1 MANLKLLKI
10 FCTSSIIKAWFG
22 KRQIEIKLLKK
33 IQLENALRKNDFI
46 CRMGM
51 FFSPGLPAINIF
63 KLFLLLYIRS
73 WAVLTCNV
81 PHEVIFKASRS
92 NNFYLW
98 LLLIMLFLCTLP
110 VAYAI
115 VWLEPSWHCGP
126 FSEYSRI
133 FHVMTQSLLKA
144 TPDSLHWILSYIASP
159 GVVIPLLVLL
169 ILVIYYLVSL
179 SSSLRE
185 AVTDLRTQLRRE
197 RDAERLKTRQK
208 KAEQVAQTTTD
219 PPASDAAAA
228 KIIAQWRKAVPFV
241 PTTTQTTLPQALA
254 KEAVDKRQG
263 GGSMHQRAGPVIQVS
278 PPVQPTVVG
287 RNGDRREQPAKTRS
301 AGHKALPAGARAEAI
316 GDGSDLDISDSLPQ
330 DSPVLSA
337 PAGPSVQQT
346 ASPPHQPVYA
356 SVVKKKKEPISSPPR
371 VGAKPNRT
379 TIPKSGTMTEA
390 PRSPARIP
398 LIRISQTESVEH
410 AEKNP
415 TTTPMTDN
423 SSAQDATTRV
433 TGLVATSPT
442 KSQQGGALNLILQRA
457 KEKRAKQSVAV
468 SESTA
473 DLVLNMEETATENQL
488 IDDQKME
495 AVDDTLHS
503 ISDETPTVTED
514 QQHVSVDYLN
524 HSVVRA
530 NETVSEELRNCTW
543 LIDDL
548 FTYRV
553 KVMGKLKTRI
563 KGPGNKGKRWAKG
576 QSSSSNP
583 TIKKHREV
591 AKTRFFQPLLFGPPT
606 GSIQK
611 SGLTEE
617 ALKQHTYAS
626 ESSKPGDPTAAV
638 EVITSPPS
646 VCQGDF
652 GDDDTYSIM
661 SGRTFRSSS
670 SVKTFATGF
679 SNCSNVSFSKLHRG
693 FTPTS
698 ALHREM
704 LAVLAAVSEVI
715 KQQGGKETDTE
726 YFAVLMTTLEVA
738 ETNEDSL
745 GATLALLGMVIK
757 RVPTNVLK
765 AKFSTSAKSL
775 LDLLGRYIESD
786 NSLLVRSLIGCLG
799 VLLRNQDVS
808 AWSNSSTLQIYDAL
822 LTFVANPKPQVR
834 KAAQHA
840 ICSVLKGSTF
850 LVQDE
855 DAPILHPVAAR
866 TGKYCLTFIEEHGFG
881 NEPSPLLHL
890 LNLLRGI
897 MGVLPQSEVKPLCE
911 SLLKLM
917 TLNNVLVSSCA
928 MQCFHSMFI
937 CRPRT
942 VTLSAD
948 LNARLITALYDYQPS
963 PNDTQ
968 PLRGWLS
975 VMTQALLN
983 LGRLDLLLCAGHLPR
998 FFGVATVLWS
1008 SDRMEVVMSVTPS
1021 LASLI
1026 SQCLEP
1032 AFNQLENVAAVTMA
1046 AEKITR
1052 SVEQSL
1058 GYQTVK
1064 AWKYVIHLCTTL
1076 IEGVGKSRPELVKNL
1091 IKSLASMRVSPRFP
1105 HEAEVDF
1112 AIGKAIRICGPRFL
1126 LKCIPLGI
1134 TGREKDAYD
1143 FPHSWLLPILR
1154 ENIQN
1159 TELGFFIEYFLPLA
1173 QTCRSRVPQCKDDQ
1187 DRVGFRVFDL
1197 LQRQM
1202 WALLP
1207 GFCKCPTDVDVSL
1220 KQIAKLLGQALTDR
1234 PDIRMDIMAALRQ
1247 LIIHSK
1253 TDEKIRV
1260 EISRYA
1266 KNFIPLLFN
1275 LFTTKATTD
1284 EEESQRESVF
1294 QTITFYLQVAD
1305 DELRH
1310 SLFDKAKERMTT
1322 SSANLK
1328 SEDKAVA
1335 EENLFMWESLLALLR
1350 TLAVYQDADRV
1361 ESFVQLCLPWI
1372 MGTEFKPQKKAYR
1385 IVEEIVGADEASQCG
1400 RHVRASL
1407 DRIVKLFTS
1416 SRDNVKPP
1424 SKASRLRTLSRLVA
1438 LLAEQPPTVPN
1449 RRFLTASAA
1458 EAALAIKGIGEKVK
1472 GAAFALLI
1480 DVGRVFQKWSPD
1492 PQVALKDYI
1501 TKLMKGMDSDDDA
1514 HVSSAVTSV
1523 TYVVHEFASNC
1534 TEGLIDTILERI
1546 CALLVTD
1553 KRDVVLACLVF
1564 IRMFTVTVHS
1574 QRLPL
1579 YVKRLIGSLSA
1590 MDDELKRIYLIRTR
1604 DVFIRLIRKCGADL
1618 VIKLVPEDDVV
1629 LLKRLNNIRK
1639 IEARKKKQKE
1649 ERKAAGNEEE
1659 DDEEETEMATQ
1670 PKTMEHVL
1678 ADSDSD
1684 LEDDED
1690 DKDVRK
1696 KTPKTW
1702 IQEEEGSIVDFL
1714 DPAAAKKVSATNPNR
1729 SMPAQFDAEKKK
1741 KKESFFKTAADGRM
1755 IIDDGGESS
1764 DTSQESDL
1772 DLSKALDKMEVDRK
1786 RKKDDRESLID
1797 DEDEPSFKYQ
1807 AGGSGIHRP
1816 VAIAAKPSAAKRT
1829 IQKLTAKQR
1838 ARQSKEK
1845 VKPVDYGAEF
1855 RSAKARGD
1863 VKRKNQPDPFAYVPL
1878 SRNALNKRKKA
1889 KMTGQF
1895 KGLVHAARKGAST
1908 GTKIRVIDYHMES
1921 IHFEVV
1927 GQFFYGLLNHS
1938 L

>member
-1 MANLKLLKI
+1 MV
-10 FCTSSIIKAWFG
+10 W
-22 KRQIEIKLLKK
+22 
-33 IQLENALRKNDFI
+33 
-46 CRMGM
+46 MGM
-51 FFSPGLPAINIF
+51 FFSPGLPAINVV
-63 KLFLLLYIRS
+63 KLFLLLYVRS

-133 FHVMTQSLLKA
+133 FHVMTQSLLRA
-144 TPDSLHWILSYIASP
+144 TPDSLHWVLSYIASP

-197 RDAERLKTRQK
+197 RDAERLKTRRTK
-208 KAEQVAQTTTD
+208 EEQAAHATID
-219 PPASDAAAA
+219 DRPPDAAAA

-241 PTTTQTTLPQALA
+241 PTTTQTTLPHALA
-254 KEAVDKRQG
+254 KEAP
-263 GGSMHQRAGPVIQVS
+263 A
-278 PPVQPTVVG
+278 TAG
-287 RNGDRREQPAKTRS
+287 RNGDRPSATARS
-301 AGHKALPAGARAEAI
+301 AGHKALGATAARVEAN
-316 GDGSDLDISDSLPQ
+316 GDGSDLDISDSLPH
-330 DSPVLSA
+330 DSPVLSGGQA
-337 PAGPSVQQT
+337 AAAAA

-371 VGAKPNRT
+371 VAAKPNRT
-379 TIPKSGTMTEA
+379 TTTTTPRGGVAATMTEA

-398 LIRISQTESVEH
+398 LIRISQTESVER

-415 TTTPMTDN
+415 TTAATDN
-423 SSAQDATTRV
+423 SSVEGAATAGV

-442 KSQQGGALNLILQRA
+442 KGQQGGALNLILQRA

-473 DLVLNMEETATENQL
+473 DLVLNMEETATESPQQQQQQQV
-488 IDDQKME
+488 IDDE
-495 AVDDTLHS
+495 
-503 ISDETPTVTED
+503 
-514 QQHVSVDYLN
+514 
-524 HSVVRA
+524 
-530 NETVSEELRNCTW
+530 
-543 LIDDL
+543 
-548 FTYRV
+548 
-553 KVMGKLKTRI
+553 

-591 AKTRFFQPLLFGPPT
+591 AKTRFFQPFLFAPPT
-606 GSIQK
+606 GSVQK

-626 ESSKPGDPTAAV
+626 ESSKPADSTATV

-652 GDDDTYSIM
+652 EDDETYSII

-679 SNCSNVSFSKLHRG
+679 SNCSNVSFNKLHKG

-775 LDLLGRYIESD
+775 LDLLGRYIESE

-799 VLLRNQDVS
+799 VLLRNQDAS
-808 AWSNSSTLQIYDAL
+808 TWSNSSTLQIYDAL

-881 NEPSPLLHL
+881 SEPSPLLHL
-890 LNLLRGI
+890 LNLLREI
-897 MGVLPQSEVKPLCE
+897 IGVMPQSEVKPLCE

-917 TLNNVLVSSCA
+917 TLNNVLISSCA
-928 MQCFHSMFI
+928 MQCFHGMFI
-937 CRPRT
+937 GRPRT

-968 PLRGWLS
+968 PLRAWLS

-983 LGRLDLLLCAGHLPR
+983 LGRLDLLLCTGHLPR
-998 FFGVATVLWS
+998 FFSVATVLWS

-1032 AFNQLENVAAVTMA
+1032 AFNQPENVAAVTMV

-1091 IKSLASMRVSPRFP
+1091 IKSLASLRISPRFP

-1112 AIGKAIRICGPRFL
+1112 VMGKAVRVCGPRFL

-1143 FPHSWLLPILR
+1143 FPNSWLLPILR

-1159 TELGFFIEYFLPLA
+1159 TELAFFIEYFLPLA
-1173 QTCRSRVPQCKDDQ
+1173 QTCRSRVSQCKDDQ

-1207 GFCKCPTDVDVSL
+1207 GFCKCPTDVDVSF
-1220 KQIAKLLGQALTDR
+1220 KQIAKLLGQALNDR
-1234 PDIRMDIMAALRQ
+1234 PDVRMDIMAALRQ

-1253 TDEKIRV
+1253 TDERIRV
-1260 EISRYA
+1260 EVSRYA
-1266 KNFIPLLFN
+1266 KNFLPLLFN

-1294 QTITFYLQVAD
+1294 QTVAYYLQVAD

-1310 SLFDKAKERMTT
+1310 SLFDKAKEKMTT
-1322 SSANLK
+1322 ASANLK

-1335 EENLFMWESLLALLR
+1335 QENLFMWESLLALLR
-1350 TLAVYQDADRV
+1350 TLVVYQDAERV

-1372 MGTEFKPQKKAYR
+1372 MGTELKPQKKAYR

-1407 DRIVKLFTS
+1407 DRIVKLFSS
-1416 SRDNVKPP
+1416 SRDLVKPP
-1424 SKASRLRTLSRLVA
+1424 SKASRLRTLTRLVA
-1438 LLAEQPPTVPN
+1438 LLADQPVTAAN
-1449 RRFLTASAA
+1449 RRFLVASAS
-1458 EAALAIKGIGEKVK
+1458 EAALAVKGVGEKVK

-1492 PQVALKDYI
+1492 PQAALKEYI
-1501 TKLMKGMDSDDDA
+1501 TRLMKGMDSEDEA
-1514 HVSSAVTSV
+1514 RAASAVTSV

-1534 TEGLIDTILERI
+1534 TEELVDTILQRI
-1546 CALLVTD
+1546 SALLVTE

-1564 IRMFTVTVHS
+1564 LRMFTVTVHS

-1579 YVKRLIGSLSA
+1579 YLKRLMDSLSA
-1590 MDDELKRIYLIRTR
+1590 MDDELKRVYLIRTR
-1604 DVFIRLIRKCGADL
+1604 DIFIRLIRKCGADL
-1618 VIKLVPEDDVV
+1618 VMKLVPEDDVV
-1629 LLKRLNNIRK
+1629 LFKRLNNIRK

-1649 ERKAAGNEEE
+1649 ERKAAGDEEEE
-1659 DDEEETEMATQ
+1659 DEDETEMATQ

-1678 ADSDSD
+1678 ADSDSE

-1690 DKDVRK
+1690 EKDVRK

-1729 SMPAQFDAEKKK
+1729 SMPAQLDAEKKK
-1741 KKESFFKTAADGRM
+1741 KKESFFKTAPDGRM
-1755 IIDDGGESS
+1755 IIDDGAESS
-1764 DTSQESDL
+1764 DTSQESDV
-1772 DLSKALDKMEVDRK
+1772 DLSRALDKMEVDRK
-1786 RKKDDRESLID
+1786 RKKDDRDSIND

-1816 VAIAAKPSAAKRT
+1816 VAIAAKPSAKRT

-1838 ARQSKEK
+1838 AQQSKEK

-1863 VKRKNQPDPFAYVPL
+1863 VKRKGQPDPFAYVPL
-1878 SRNALNKRKKA
+1878 SRSALNKRKKA
-1889 KMTGQF
+1889 KMSGQF

-1908 GTKIRVIDYHMES
+1908 GTKIRGMRVETT
-1921 IHFEVV
+1921 E
-1927 GQFFYGLLNHS
+1927 
-1938 L
+1938 

>member
-1 MANLKLLKI
+1 
-10 FCTSSIIKAWFG
+10 
-22 KRQIEIKLLKK
+22 
-33 IQLENALRKNDFI
+33 
-46 CRMGM
+46 MGM

-144 TPDSLHWILSYIASP
+144 TPDSLHWVLNYIASP

-208 KAEQVAQTTTD
+208 KEEEAAG
-219 PPASDAAAA
+219 PAAVPDAAAA

-241 PTTTQTTLPQALA
+241 PTKTQTSLPQTLA
-254 KEAVDKRQG
+254 KEAVEKRKEG
-263 GGSMHQRAGPVIQVS
+263 GCAEPTHQRAGPAIQVS
-278 PPVQPTVVG
+278 PPVQPTVTG
-287 RNGDRREQPAKTRS
+287 RYDGRRAQPANNAGPTGRKAS
-301 AGHKALPAGARAEAI
+301 AGPDPRAEPVV
-316 GDGSDLDISDSLPQ
+316 GYTDGSDLDISDSLPR
-330 DSPVLSA
+330 DSPALNSRG
-337 PAGPSVQQT
+337 PAAGRPVKQT
-346 ASPPHQPVYA
+346 ASPPPPPQPVYA
-356 SVVKKKKEPISSPPR
+356 SVVKKKKKKSSISPPR
-371 VGAKPNRT
+371 VGAKPSRT
-379 TIPKSGTMTEA
+379 SIVQSTAAQPAASTMTEA

-398 LIRISQTESVEH
+398 LIRISQTESVEQ

-415 TTTPMTDN
+415 PTPITDN
-423 SSAQDATTRV
+423 SSAQDGTAHV

-442 KSQQGGALNLILQRA
+442 KSGALNLILQRA
-457 KEKRAKQSVAV
+457 KERRVAAKQPMVI

-473 DLVLNMEETATENQL
+473 DLVLNMEETATENPAPPDEKSLMFKPMAAAGLDGLNKAPVGEYDVDEEPNDPKCGRSKEQSQL
-488 IDDQKME
+488 DDRFHI
-495 AVDDTLHS
+495 AVGFD
-503 ISDETPTVTED
+503 I
-514 QQHVSVDYLN
+514 VD
-524 HSVVRA
+524 R
-530 NETVSEELRNCTW
+530 
-543 LIDDL
+543 
-548 FTYRV
+548 
-553 KVMGKLKTRI
+553 MGKLKTRI

-583 TIKKHREV
+583 TIKKHRDV
-591 AKTRFFQPLLFGPPT
+591 AKTRFFQPFLFGPPAGPT
-606 GSIQK
+606 QK

-626 ESSKPGDPTAAV
+626 ESLKPSDPNAAV

-652 GDDDTYSIM
+652 EDDETYSVI
-661 SGRTFRSSS
+661 SGHTFRSSS

-679 SNCSNVSFSKLHRG
+679 SNCSNVSFNKLHRG

-738 ETNEDSL
+738 ETSEDSL

-786 NSLLVRSLIGCLG
+786 NSLLVRSLVGCLG
-799 VLLRNQDVS
+799 VLLRNQDAS
-808 AWSNSSTLQIYDAL
+808 AWSTSSTLQIYDAL
-822 LTFVANPKPQVR
+822 LTFVASPKPQIR

-840 ICSVLKGSTF
+840 ICSILKGSGF

-855 DAPILHPVAAR
+855 NAPVLHPVAAR
-866 TGKYCLTFIEEHGFG
+866 TGKYCLTFIEEHGYG
-881 NEPSPLLHL
+881 SEPSPLLHL
-890 LNLLRGI
+890 LNLLKEI
-897 MGVLPQSEVKPLCE
+897 LAVLPQSEVKPLCE

-928 MQCFHSMFI
+928 MQCFHSMFV

-963 PNDTQ
+963 ASDTQ

-983 LGRLDLLLCAGHLPR
+983 LGRLDSLLCVGHLPR
-998 FFGVATVLWS
+998 FFGVATGLWS
-1008 SDRMEVVMSVTPS
+1008 SDKMPVVMSVTPS

-1032 AFNQLENVAAVTMA
+1032 AFNQPENAAAVTSV

-1058 GYQTVK
+1058 GYQTVN

-1076 IEGVGKSRPELVKNL
+1076 IEGVGKTRPEIVKNL
-1091 IKSLASMRVSPRFP
+1091 IKSLASLRVSPRFP

-1112 AIGKAIRICGPRFL
+1112 AIGKAVRVCGPRFL

-1134 TGREKDAYD
+1134 TGREKDSYE
-1143 FPHSWLLPILR
+1143 FPYSWLLPILR

-1173 QTCRSRVPQCKDDQ
+1173 QTCHSRIAKCKEEE

-1207 GFCKCPTDVDVSL
+1207 GFCKCPTDVDVAF
-1220 KQIAKLLGQALTDR
+1220 KKIAKLLGHALTER
-1234 PDIRMDIMAALRQ
+1234 PDIRMEVMAALRQ

-1253 TDEKIRV
+1253 TDEKIRIEV
-1260 EISRYA
+1260 SRYA

-1275 LFTTKATTD
+1275 LFTTKSTTD

-1294 QTITFYLQVAD
+1294 QTVTYYLQVAD
-1305 DELRH
+1305 IELLH
-1310 SLFDKAKERMTT
+1310 SLFDKAKEKMTT
-1322 SSANLK
+1322 ASASLK

-1335 EENLFMWESLLALLR
+1335 EENLFIWESVLALLR
-1350 TLAVYQDADRV
+1350 ALVVYQDADRV

-1372 MGTEFKPQKKAYR
+1372 MGSESKPQKKAYR
-1385 IVEEIVGADEASQCG
+1385 IVEEIVGADEASECG

-1407 DRIVKLFTS
+1407 NRIVKLFTT
-1416 SRDNVKPP
+1416 SRDIVKAP

-1438 LLAEQPPTVPN
+1438 LLAEQPPTAPN
-1449 RRFLTASAA
+1449 RRFLAASAS
-1458 EAALAIKGIGEKVK
+1458 EAALAVKGVGEKVK

-1480 DVGRVFQKWSPD
+1480 DVGRVLQKWSTD
-1492 PQVALKDYI
+1492 PQVAVKDYI
-1501 TKLMKGMDSDDDA
+1501 TKLMKGMTSDDDA
-1514 HVSSAVTSV
+1514 HVSAAITSV

-1534 TEGLIDTILERI
+1534 TEELIDTVLERI
-1546 CALLVTD
+1546 CALLVTEN
-1553 KRDVVLACLVF
+1553 RDVVLSCLVF

-1579 YVKRLIGSLSA
+1579 YLKRLMDSLSE
-1590 MDDELKRIYLIRTR
+1590 MDEELKRVFLIKTR
-1604 DVFIRLIRKCGADL
+1604 DIFIRLIRKCGADL
-1618 VIKLVPEDDVV
+1618 VMKLVPEDDVV

-1649 ERKAAGNEEE
+1649 ERKAEGNEEE
-1659 DDEEETEMATQ
+1659 DDEDETEMATQ

-1684 LEDDED
+1684 LEDEED

-1696 KTPKTW
+1696 KMPKTW

-1714 DPAAAKKVSATNPNR
+1714 DPAAAKKVSATNPAR
-1729 SMPAQFDAEKKK
+1729 SMPGQFDAEKKK
-1741 KKESFFKTAADGRM
+1741 KKESIFKTAPDGRM
-1755 IIDDGGESS
+1755 IIDDGGDSS
-1764 DTSQESDL
+1764 DTSQASDV
-1772 DLSKALDKMEVDRK
+1772 DLSRALDKMEVDRK
-1786 RKKDDRESLID
+1786 RKKDDRESIND

-1816 VAIAAKPSAAKRT
+1816 VAIAAKPSAKRPV
-1829 IQKLTAKQR
+1829 QKLTAKQR
-1838 ARQSKEK
+1838 AKQSQEK

-1855 RSAKARGD
+1855 RSSKARGD
-1863 VKRKNQPDPFAYVPL
+1863 VKRKGQPDPFAYVPL

-1889 KMTGQF
+1889 KMSGQF
-1895 KGLVHAARKGAST
+1895 KGLVRAARKGASA
-1908 GTKIRVIDYHMES
+1908 GTKIRGKSH
-1921 IHFEVV
+1921 
-1927 GQFFYGLLNHS
+1927 QAKKAN
-1938 L
+1938 

>member
-1 MANLKLLKI
+1 
-10 FCTSSIIKAWFG
+10 
-22 KRQIEIKLLKK
+22 
-33 IQLENALRKNDFI
+33 
-46 CRMGM
+46 MGM

-144 TPDSLHWILSYIASP
+144 TPDSLHWVLNYIASP

-208 KAEQVAQTTTD
+208 KEEEAAG
-219 PPASDAAAA
+219 PAAVPDAAAA

-241 PTTTQTTLPQALA
+241 PTKTQTSLPQTLA
-254 KEAVDKRQG
+254 KEAVEKRKEG
-263 GGSMHQRAGPVIQVS
+263 GCAEPTHQRAGPAIQVS
-278 PPVQPTVVG
+278 PPVQPTVTGHYGG
-287 RNGDRREQPAKTRS
+287 RRAQPANNAGPTGRKAS
-301 AGHKALPAGARAEAI
+301 AGPDPRAEPVV
-316 GDGSDLDISDSLPQ
+316 GYTDGSDLDISGSLPR
-330 DSPVLSA
+330 DSPALNGRG
-337 PAGPSVQQT
+337 PAAGRAVEQT
-346 ASPPHQPVYA
+346 ASPPPPPPQPVYA
-356 SVVKKKKEPISSPPR
+356 SVVKKKKKKSSTSPPR
-371 VGAKPNRT
+371 VGAKPSRT
-379 TIPKSGTMTEA
+379 SIVQSTAAQPAASTMTET

-398 LIRISQTESVEH
+398 LIRISQTESVEQ

-415 TTTPMTDN
+415 ASSITDN
-423 SSAQDATTRV
+423 SSAQ
-433 TGLVATSPT
+433 
-442 KSQQGGALNLILQRA
+442 
-457 KEKRAKQSVAV
+457 
-468 SESTA
+468 
-473 DLVLNMEETATENQL
+473 
-488 IDDQKME
+488 
-495 AVDDTLHS
+495 VD
-503 ISDETPTVTED
+503 
-514 QQHVSVDYLN
+514 
-524 HSVVRA
+524 R
-530 NETVSEELRNCTW
+530 
-543 LIDDL
+543 
-548 FTYRV
+548 
-553 KVMGKLKTRI
+553 MGKLKTRI

-583 TIKKHREV
+583 TIKKHRDV
-591 AKTRFFQPLLFGPPT
+591 AKTRFFQPFLFGPPAGPT
-606 GSIQK
+606 QK

-626 ESSKPGDPTAAV
+626 ESLKPSDPNAAV

-652 GDDDTYSIM
+652 EDDETYSVI

-679 SNCSNVSFSKLHRG
+679 SNCSNVSFNKLHRG

-738 ETNEDSL
+738 ETSEDSL

-786 NSLLVRSLIGCLG
+786 NSLLVRSLVGCLG
-799 VLLRNQDVS
+799 VLLRNQDAS
-808 AWSNSSTLQIYDAL
+808 AWSTSSTLQIYDAL
-822 LTFVANPKPQVR
+822 LTFVASPKPQIR

-840 ICSVLKGSTF
+840 ICSILKGSAF

-855 DAPILHPVAAR
+855 NAPVLHPVAAR
-866 TGKYCLTFIEEHGFG
+866 TGKYCLTFIEEHGYG
-881 NEPSPLLHL
+881 SEPSPLLHL
-890 LNLLRGI
+890 LNLLKEI
-897 MGVLPQSEVKPLCE
+897 LAVLPQSEVKPLCE

-928 MQCFHSMFI
+928 MQCFHSMFV

-963 PNDTQ
+963 ASDTQ

-983 LGRLDLLLCAGHLPR
+983 LGRLDSLLCVGHLPR
-998 FFGVATVLWS
+998 FFSVATALWS
-1008 SDRMEVVMSVTPS
+1008 SDKMPVVMSVTPS

-1032 AFNQLENVAAVTMA
+1032 AFNQPENAAAVTSV

-1058 GYQTVK
+1058 GYQTVN

-1076 IEGVGKSRPELVKNL
+1076 IEGVGKTRPEIVKNL
-1091 IKSLASMRVSPRFP
+1091 IKSLASLRVSPRFP

-1112 AIGKAIRICGPRFL
+1112 AIGKAVRVCGPRFL

-1134 TGREKDAYD
+1134 TGREKDSYE
-1143 FPHSWLLPILR
+1143 FPYSWLLPILR

-1173 QTCRSRVPQCKDDQ
+1173 QTCHSRIAKCKEEE

-1207 GFCKCPTDVDVSL
+1207 GFCKCPTDVDVAF
-1220 KQIAKLLGQALTDR
+1220 KKIAKLLGHALTER
-1234 PDIRMDIMAALRQ
+1234 PDIRMEVMAALRQ

-1253 TDEKIRV
+1253 TDEKIRIEV
-1260 EISRYA
+1260 SRYA

-1275 LFTTKATTD
+1275 LFTTKSTTD

-1294 QTITFYLQVAD
+1294 QTVTYYLQVAD
-1305 DELRH
+1305 IELLH
-1310 SLFDKAKERMTT
+1310 SLFDKAKEKMTT
-1322 SSANLK
+1322 ASASLK

-1335 EENLFMWESLLALLR
+1335 EENLFIWESVLALLR
-1350 TLAVYQDADRV
+1350 ALVVYQDADRV

-1372 MGTEFKPQKKAYR
+1372 MGSESKPQKKAYR
-1385 IVEEIVGADEASQCG
+1385 IVEEIVGADEASECG

-1407 DRIVKLFTS
+1407 NRIVKLFTT
-1416 SRDNVKPP
+1416 SRDIVKAP

-1438 LLAEQPPTVPN
+1438 LLAEQPPTAPN
-1449 RRFLTASAA
+1449 RRFLAASAS
-1458 EAALAIKGIGEKVK
+1458 EAALAVKGVGEKVK

-1480 DVGRVFQKWSPD
+1480 DVGRVLQKWSTD
-1492 PQVALKDYI
+1492 PQVAVKDYI
-1501 TKLMKGMDSDDDA
+1501 TKLMKGMTSDDDA
-1514 HVSSAVTSV
+1514 HVSAAITSI

-1534 TEGLIDTILERI
+1534 TEELIDTVLERI
-1546 CALLVTD
+1546 CALLVTEN
-1553 KRDVVLACLVF
+1553 RDVVLACLVF

-1579 YVKRLIGSLSA
+1579 YLKRLMDSLSE
-1590 MDDELKRIYLIRTR
+1590 MDEELKRVFLIKTR
-1604 DVFIRLIRKCGADL
+1604 DIFIRLIRKCGADL
-1618 VIKLVPEDDVV
+1618 VMKLVPEDDVV

-1649 ERKAAGNEEE
+1649 ERKAEGNEEE
-1659 DDEEETEMATQ
+1659 DDEDETEMATQ

-1678 ADSDSD
+1678 ADSDDSD
-1684 LEDDED
+1684 LEDEED

-1696 KTPKTW
+1696 KMPKTW

-1714 DPAAAKKVSATNPNR
+1714 DPAAAKKVSATNPAR
-1729 SMPAQFDAEKKK
+1729 SMPGQFDAEKKK
-1741 KKESFFKTAADGRM
+1741 KKESIFKTAPDGRM
-1755 IIDDGGESS
+1755 IIDDGGDSS
-1764 DTSQESDL
+1764 DTSQESDI
-1772 DLSKALDKMEVDRK
+1772 DLSRALDKMEVDRK
-1786 RKKDDRESLID
+1786 RKKDDRESIND

-1816 VAIAAKPSAAKRT
+1816 VAIAAKPSAKRPV
-1829 IQKLTAKQR
+1829 QKLTAKQR
-1838 ARQSKEK
+1838 AKQSQEK

-1855 RSAKARGD
+1855 RSSKARGD
-1863 VKRKNQPDPFAYVPL
+1863 VKRKGQPDPFAYVPL

-1889 KMTGQF
+1889 KMSGQF
-1895 KGLVHAARKGAST
+1895 KGLVRAARKGASA
-1908 GTKIRVIDYHMES
+1908 GTKIRGKSH
-1921 IHFEVV
+1921 
-1927 GQFFYGLLNHS
+1927 QAKKAN
-1938 L
+1938 